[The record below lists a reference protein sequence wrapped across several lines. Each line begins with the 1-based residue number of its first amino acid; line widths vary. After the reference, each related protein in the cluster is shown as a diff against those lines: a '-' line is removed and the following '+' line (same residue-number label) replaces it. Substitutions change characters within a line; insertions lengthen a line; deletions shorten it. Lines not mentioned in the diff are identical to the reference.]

1 MRKNGVIKIGKID
14 VSALVVPPEKHEYE
28 TARYF
33 AKLGL
38 EITFIQPSFMKGCN
52 TPDFTMQDKDWETK
66 SPITYSK
73 SSFEHNLRKAT
84 NQSPNIIFDLR
95 RLSKS
100 DEQKY
105 TIELSKWGKYQKI
118 NILLIITTKNEL
130 LTIKGKFD
138 I

>member
-1 MRKNGVIKIGKID
+1 MRKGEVKKSGKID
-14 VSALVVPPEKHEYE
+14 ISALVVPPEKHEYE

-33 AKLGL
+33 ARLGL
-38 EITFIQPSFMKGCN
+38 DITFIKPSFIKGHN
-52 TPDFTMQDKDWETK
+52 SPDFMMQDKDWETK

-84 NQSPNIIFDLR
+84 NQSSNIIFDLR
-95 RLSKS
+95 RL
-100 DEQKY
+100 DERNEQKY
-105 TIELSKWGKYQKI
+105 IAELTKWGKYQKV
-118 NILLIITTKNEL
+118 NILLIITTGNEL